1 MSSMAGSD
9 KFLVPQTVMPLVL
22 ANSRSIAALRIPD
35 VTISFKLGNLE
46 STDELN
52 RVEEGTG
59 NVQAQT
65 DDRERSQHRRTV
77 LNVAYS
83 RSIELECHLTLVWCR
98 GGLDGG
104 LVATLVDPAMVS

>member
-1 MSSMAGSD
+1 MPQAPHNQPVKYHSGD
-9 KFLVPQTVMPLVL
+9 VVIRDQLVELL
-22 ANSRSIAALRIPD
+22 HRC
-35 VTISFKLGNLE
+35 
-46 STDELN
+46 TDELN